1 MINTIETTEIT
12 NSMDIIDS
20 RDVIA
25 RIAYLESILLNDE
38 GVLDADNEDA
48 DYRDQS
54 AELRDLQALAEKA
67 ASYAADWAFGETLIR
82 DSYFTD
88 YAKETAEDCCEVPR
102 DLSWPYTCIDW
113 ERAAQELQMDY
124 SAVDFDGVTYWIR

>member
-1 MINTIETTEIT
+1 LCVSPSVLFSN
-12 NSMDIIDS
+12 
-20 RDVIA
+20 
-25 RIAYLESILLNDE
+25 YLESILLNDE

-54 AELRDLQALAEKA
+54 AELRDLQALAEEA